1 MPDGHTDSE
10 EIFRYM
16 DAAMAIARSC
26 IYMPS
31 ALVERSQGIQVFY
44 ACPQKCSITTK
55 GIEHYWVGRYIDDEG
70 HGELID

>member
-1 MPDGHTDSE
+1 MPVGHTDTE

-31 ALVERSQGIQVFY
+31 ALVER
-44 ACPQKCSITTK
+44 KK
-55 GIEHYWVGRYIDDEG
+55 GI
-70 HGELID
+70 